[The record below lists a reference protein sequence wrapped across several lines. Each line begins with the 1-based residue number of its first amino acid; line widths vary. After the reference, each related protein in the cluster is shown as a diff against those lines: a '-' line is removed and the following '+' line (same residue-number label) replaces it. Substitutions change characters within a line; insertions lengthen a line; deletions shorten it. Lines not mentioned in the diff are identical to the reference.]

1 MTCAER
7 KDDLLL
13 YALEALEGPERTAL
27 SEHLL
32 SGCPEC
38 AGGLAEARAV
48 VGHIGFAAEPVAP
61 PPSVKARLMEAVAA
75 ERKPIAFPTEKRRA
89 APGWTRS
96 LVSAALAAA
105 ATAAVILVPVQRE
118 RGSVGRELAAQAGR
132 IRELEATAQ
141 SATQMIRLLRSPR
154 VEVVSLEG
162 QGSQPDAAARIFW
175 DRQRGVWQLF
185 ASNLAPA
192 GAGKTYELW
201 FITADQRK
209 VRAGIF
215 DVDAEG
221 ESALE
226 VRVPADLGTIALA
239 AVTDEPAGG
248 TDQPTGSI
256 HLLGKLSPASS

>member
-13 YALEALEGPERTAL
+13 YAIDALDDAERAKL
-27 SEHLL
+27 AEHLL

-48 VGHIGFAAEPVAP
+48 VTHIGLGAEPVAP
-61 PPSVKARLMEAVAA
+61 PSAVKDRLMSAIARPLELPARPRPASGWARPLAA
-75 ERKPIAFPTEKRRA
+75 
-89 APGWTRS
+89 
-96 LVSAALAAA
+96 AALAAA
-105 ATAAVILVPVQRE
+105 VTAIAILLPAQRE
-118 RGSVGRELAAQAGR
+118 RGRFERELALQASR
-132 IRELEATAQ
+132 IHDLETSAQ
-141 SATQMIRLLRSPR
+141 SATEMIRLLRSPR

-162 QGSQPDAAARIFW
+162 QGTQPAAAARIFW
-175 DRQRGVWQLF
+175 DKSRGVWQVF
-185 ASNLAPA
+185 ASNLAPT

-209 VRAGIF
+209 VRAGTF
-215 DVDAEG
+215 DVDESGEG
-221 ESALE
+221 ALS
-226 VRVPADLGTIALA
+226 VRVPPGLGTIALA

-256 HLLGKLSPASS
+256 HLLGRLPGPASS